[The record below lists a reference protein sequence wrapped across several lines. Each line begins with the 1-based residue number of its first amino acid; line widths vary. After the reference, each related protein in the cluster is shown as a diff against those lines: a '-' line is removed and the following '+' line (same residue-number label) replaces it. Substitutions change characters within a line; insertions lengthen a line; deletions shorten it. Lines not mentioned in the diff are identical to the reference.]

1 MINRLVHELG
11 PLNPVA
17 PVFLLASAMPMLL
30 RTCAEQAGRSD
41 FTLLWCG
48 QNASGCRASRASWRR
63 GLLVLP
69 EGNTRNAIGQ
79 VRLLERFVFK

>member
-1 MINRLVHELG
+1 MINRLVRELE

-17 PVFLLASAMPMLL
+17 PVFLLALAVPVPL

-48 QNASGCRASRASWRR
+48 QNASG
-63 GLLVLP
+63 
-69 EGNTRNAIGQ
+69 
-79 VRLLERFVFK
+79 